1 MGHGKPRR
9 AVLDAGPLIHLA
21 EIGRLRLLTVFED
34 LCLPHAVWLE
44 TVGHNRIFLED
55 LAEAPNLEQHSV
67 SRSELEDFIEKNN
80 LIELHLG
87 EQECL
92 FLCKKLDISTI
103 LTDDMA
109 VRDAAH
115 RLKLV
120 PVGSLGIVVAAY
132 KHGVISRDDAELF
145 IADLYDIS
153 SLFITRAL
161 VELAIEKLGV
171 HPKQ

>member
-1 MGHGKPRR
+1 MGHGKLRR

-21 EIGRLRLLTVFED
+21 EIGCLRLLTIFEN
-34 LCLPHAVWLE
+34 LCIPHAVWIE
-44 TVGHNRIFLED
+44 AVGQHRISLDD
-55 LAEAPNLEQHSV
+55 LAEAPNLVQHSV
-67 SRSELEDFIEKNN
+67 SSSDLADFIMKNN

-92 FLCKKLDISTI
+92 FLCKKQDISTI

-109 VRDAAH
+109 VRDAAQ

-120 PVGSLGIVVAAY
+120 PVGSVGIVVAAY
-132 KHGVISRDDAELF
+132 KHGVLSLHDAELC
-145 IADLYDIS
+145 IANLYDVS

-161 VELAIEKLGV
+161 VELAIEKLRV